1 MFRYIF
7 PVRLRQWLGPLI
19 VAGVAGGS
27 LAILIV
33 VSGIVDLSAA
43 KPHPEGWARLL
54 HYTFRRSTAHHADE
68 VPPADLDSPLRVAAG
83 AAYYGQ
89 VCAHCHGGPGLGQN
103 PVVLSMHPR
112 PQYLVTDLPAQDA
125 EFTPGELFRIV
136 KAGVKYSAMPSWPAD
151 GRDDEVW
158 HLVAFLR
165 AVPKMSPETFRSL
178 AIVAPQPAA
187 AGAEVRTSVAA
198 PLGPRYALRNDDEP
212 PRTSFA
218 YRYPTFGLSDVAL
231 AGDPVASCARCH
243 GTDGAGG
250 GAFPNL
256 TIQDQGY
263 LRRSL
268 TAFAN
273 GQRHSGFMQVVASTL
288 SPRQIEALASYY
300 SALPRRA
307 TQATAPGSP
316 LGQRIALVGLREA
329 GLGACAG
336 CHGVTS
342 AAARAYPLL
351 DGQARW
357 YTADQLRVFKAGGRG
372 GIEGRNPMTVIARRM
387 TDAQIEAVAAYY
399 AAQPPTKRQSFA
411 AVAGTHRAGAPSSRS
426 HGAAGQLAL

>member
-1 MFRYIF
+1 M
-7 PVRLRQWLGPLI
+7 LI
-19 VAGVAGGS
+19 VA
-27 LAILIV
+27 
-33 VSGIVDLSAA
+33 SGIVDLSAA
-43 KPHPEGWARLL
+43 RPHPDGWARLL
-54 HYTFRRSTAHHADE
+54 HYAFRRSTSRHSDQ

-125 EFTPGELFRIV
+125 HFTPAELFRIV

-165 AVPKMSPETFRSL
+165 ALPGMSPETFRSL

-187 AGAEVRTSVAA
+187 PGIDARQSAAA
-198 PLGPRYALRNDDEP
+198 PLGPRYALRNSDEP

-218 YRYPTFGLSDVAL
+218 YRYPAFGLSDYAL
-231 AGDPVASCARCH
+231 TGDPLATCTRCH
-243 GTDGAGG
+243 GADGAGG

-263 LRRSL
+263 LTRSL

-273 GQRHSGFMQVVASTL
+273 GQRRSGFMQVVASTL
-288 SPRQIEALASYY
+288 SPRQIEALARYY
-300 SALPRRA
+300 AGLPRRA
-307 TQATAPGSP
+307 TEAAAAASP
-316 LGQRIALVGLREA
+316 LGQRIALVGLPGE

-336 CHGVTS
+336 CHGVTK
-342 AAARAYPLL
+342 AAAKAYPLL
-351 DGQARW
+351 DGQSRW
-357 YTADQLRVFKAGGRG
+357 YVANQLRVFKAGGRG
-372 GIEGRNPMTVIARRM
+372 GIEGRNSMTVIARRM
-387 TDAQIEAVAAYY
+387 TDDQIEAVAAYY
-399 AAQPPTKRQSFA
+399 AAQPPTAKQSFA
-411 AVAGTHRAGAPSSRS
+411 AIAGMR
-426 HGAAGQLAL
+426 